1 MSAILRLLEFTIDGG
16 ESKRLVPLKLF
27 FAIHYC
33 AFSTQ
38 TYLPI
43 YFDHTENFDKMQ
55 IGILLTLPCVCA
67 IIAPPIWGGVADV
80 LKNQKLVHIFCLV
93 TAALFMFSLRFVST
107 FNVMCLML
115 FVANFQTQPTWSLLD
130 QTAMTMLVHIG
141 GVYGK
146 QRLYG
151 AIGYGI
157 GGYFAGL
164 MAAAI
169 GIAWCFNMVLG
180 LSVISLFIL
189 LRFIPAYQPDDD
201 GAKTDYIQSL
211 AVIWDQ
217 PDVLVLF
224 IVVLLA
230 GVMGGL
236 IDSTFASLDFLFLWY
251 FNLSGNDTRL
261 VGVIIA
267 TETISELPLFFFS
280 NKIFERFGTPN
291 CIIFSVVAY
300 GVRMIVYTYAHNPWV
315 WLPFEVLHGM
325 TFGLLWAAFTNYIFQ
340 SSPEGTEGTM
350 IGLLTA
356 VQKGMGAACST
367 LMGGYMY
374 EHFGGRFM
382 WGTGAFVVFP
392 AAILFS
398 LIFAWLAREYPE
410 KSTATREK
418 WGSSSSLCSIDINDR
433 ITKKNG
439 YTEIDG
445 MPESA

>member
-1 MSAILRLLEFTIDGG
+1 MSAILRLIEFTIDGG

-43 YFDHTENFDKMQ
+43 YFDHTEHFDKMQ
-55 IGILLTLPCVCA
+55 ID
-67 IIAPPIWGGVADV
+67 AP
-80 LKNQKLVHIFCLV
+80 KLVHIFCLV

-151 AIGYGI
+151 AVGYGI

-189 LRFIPAYQPDDD
+189 LRFISAYQPDED
-201 GAKTDYIQSL
+201 GAKTDYLQSL
-211 AVIWDQ
+211 AIIWDQ
-217 PDVLVLF
+217 PDVLILY

-230 GVMGGL
+230 GIMGGL
-236 IDSTFASLDFLFLWY
+236 IDNFLFLWY

-291 CIIFSVVAY
+291 CIIFSIVAY
-300 GVRMIVYTYAHNPWV
+300 GIRMIVYTYAHNPWV

-356 VQKGMGAACST
+356 VQRGMGAACST

-374 EHFGGRFM
+374 EHFGGRAM

-392 AAILFS
+392 AAFLFA

-410 KSTATREK
+410 KSAATHEK
-418 WGSSSSLCSIDINDR
+418 WGSSSSLCSIDINER

-439 YTEIDG
+439 YTKIDG
-445 MPESA
+445 VPQDV

>member
-1 MSAILRLLEFTIDGG
+1 MSAILRLIEFTIDGG

-43 YFDHTENFDKMQ
+43 YFDNTEHFDKMQ

-80 LKNQKLVHIFCLV
+80 IKNQKLVHIFCLV
-93 TAALFMFSLRFVST
+93 SAAVFMFSLRFVST
-107 FNVMCLML
+107 FNVMCIML

-151 AIGYGI
+151 AVGYGI
-157 GGYFAGL
+157 GGYFAGV

-189 LRFIPAYQPDDD
+189 LRFIPAYQPD
-201 GAKTDYIQSL
+201 GEGPKTDYIQSL

-217 PDVLVLF
+217 PDVLVLY

-230 GVMGGL
+230 GILGGH
-236 IDSTFASLDFLFLWY
+236 IDNYLFLWY
-251 FNLSGNDTRL
+251 FNLSGNDARL

-267 TETISELPLFFFS
+267 VETISELPLFFFS
-280 NKIFERFGTPN
+280 NKIFERFGTPR

-300 GVRMIVYTYAHNPWV
+300 GVRMMVYTYAHNPWV
-315 WLPFEVLHGM
+315 WLPFEALHGM
-325 TFGLLWAAFTNYIFQ
+325 TFGLLWAAFTNYVFQ

-367 LMGGYMY
+367 LMGGYVY
-374 EHFGGRFM
+374 EHFGGRVM
-382 WGTGAFVVFP
+382 WGIGAFVVFP
-392 AAILFS
+392 LTILFS
-398 LIFAWLAREYPE
+398 LIFSCLARDYPE
-410 KSTATREK
+410 KSAAAREK
-418 WGSSSSLCSIDINDR
+418 WGSSSSLCSIDINER
-433 ITKKNG
+433 IAKKNG
-439 YTEIDG
+439 YAEIDG
-445 MPESA
+445 VPEL

>member
-1 MSAILRLLEFTIDGG
+1 MSAILRLIEFTIDGG

-43 YFDHTENFDKMQ
+43 YFDHTEHFDKMQ

-80 LKNQKLVHIFCLV
+80 IKNQKLVHIFCLV
-93 TAALFMFSLRFVST
+93 SAALFMFSLRFVST
-107 FNVMCLML
+107 FNVMCIML

-151 AIGYGI
+151 AVGYGI
-157 GGYFAGL
+157 GGYFAGV

-189 LRFIPAYQPDDD
+189 LRFIPAYQPDEE
-201 GAKTDYIQSL
+201 GPKPDYLQSL
-211 AVIWDQ
+211 AIIWDQ
-217 PDVLVLF
+217 PDVLILF

-230 GVMGGL
+230 GITGGL
-236 IDSTFASLDFLFLWY
+236 IDNFLFLWY

-280 NKIFERFGTPN
+280 NKIFERFGTPK
-291 CIIFSVVAY
+291 CIIFSIIAY
-300 GVRMIVYTYAHNPWV
+300 GIRMVVYTYAENPWV
-315 WLPFEVLHGM
+315 WLPFEALHGM

-367 LMGGYMY
+367 LMGGYLY
-374 EHFGGRFM
+374 EHFGGRVM
-382 WGTGAFVVFP
+382 WGVGAFVIFP
-392 AAILFS
+392 AALLFA
-398 LIFAWLAREYPE
+398 LIFSCLAREYPE
-410 KSTATREK
+410 KSAATREK

-433 ITKKNG
+433 ISKKNG

-445 MPESA
+445 VPENL

>member
-1 MSAILRLLEFTIDGG
+1 
-16 ESKRLVPLKLF
+16 
-27 FAIHYC
+27 
-33 AFSTQ
+33 
-38 TYLPI
+38 
-43 YFDHTENFDKMQ
+43 MQ

-80 LKNQKLVHIFCLV
+80 IKNQKLVHIFCLIS
-93 TAALFMFSLRFVST
+93 AALFMFSLRFVST
-107 FNVMCLML
+107 FNVMCIML

-151 AIGYGI
+151 AVGYGI
-157 GGYFAGL
+157 GGYFAGV

-180 LSVISLFIL
+180 LSCISLFIL
-189 LRFIPAYQPDDD
+189 LRFIPAYQPDDE
-201 GAKTDYIQSL
+201 GTKSDYLQSL
-211 AVIWDQ
+211 AIIWDQ
-217 PDVLVLF
+217 PDVLVLY
-224 IVVLLA
+224 IVVLL
-230 GVMGGL
+230 GGILGGL
-236 IDSTFASLDFLFLWY
+236 IDNFLFLFY
-251 FNLSGNDTRL
+251 FNLSGNDARL

-291 CIIFSVVAY
+291 CILFSVVAY

-315 WLPFEVLHGM
+315 WLPFEALHGM

-367 LMGGYMY
+367 LMGGYVY
-374 EHFGGRFM
+374 EHFGPRVM
-382 WGTGAFVVFP
+382 WGIGAFVVFP
-392 AAILFS
+392 LAILFS
-398 LIFAWLAREYPE
+398 IIFSCLAREYPE
-410 KSTATREK
+410 KSAATREK

-433 ITKKNG
+433 ISKKNG

-445 MPESA
+445 VPDL

>member
-1 MSAILRLLEFTIDGG
+1 MSAILRLVEFIFDGG
-16 ESKRLVPLKLF
+16 ENKRLVPLKMF

-43 YFDHTENFDKMQ
+43 YFDTVEKFDKMQ

-93 TAALFMFSLRFVST
+93 SAAVFMFSLRFVSS
-107 FNVMCLML
+107 FNVMCIML

-130 QTAMTMLVHIG
+130 QTAMTMLVHVG

-151 AIGYGI
+151 AVGYGV
-157 GGYFAGL
+157 GGYFAGV

-180 LSVISLFIL
+180 LSCISLVIL
-189 LRFIPAYQPDDD
+189 MRFIPAYQPDEDQP
-201 GAKTDYIQSL
+201 KTEYLQSL
-211 AVIWDQ
+211 AIIWDQ
-217 PDVLVLF
+217 KDVMVLY

-230 GVMGGL
+230 GIMGGL
-236 IDSTFASLDFLFLWY
+236 IDNFLFLYY
-251 FNLSGNDTRL
+251 FNLSGNDARL

-267 TETISELPLFFFS
+267 VETISELPLFFFS
-280 NKIFERFGTPN
+280 NKIFERFGTPR
-291 CIIFSVVAY
+291 CILFSLVAY
-300 GVRMIVYTYAHNPWV
+300 GVRMIVYTFAQNPWV
-315 WLPFEVLHGM
+315 LLPIEALHGM
-325 TFGLLWAAFTNYIFQ
+325 TFGLLWAAFTNYVFQ

-367 LMGGYMY
+367 LMGGYVY
-374 EHFGGRFM
+374 ETMGPRVM
-382 WGTGAFVVFP
+382 WGIGGFVIFPLSLFFASVF
-392 AAILFS
+392 AC
-398 LIFAWLAREYPE
+398 LAREYEE
-410 KSTATREK
+410 KSPAAREK

-433 ITKKNG
+433 IVKKNG
-439 YTEIDG
+439 YVEIDG
-445 MPESA
+445 VPDV

>member
-1 MSAILRLLEFTIDGG
+1 MSTILRLVEFAIDGG
-16 ESKRLVPLKLF
+16 ESKSLVPLKLF

-67 IIAPPIWGGVADV
+67 IVAPPIWGGVADV
-80 LKNQKLVHIFCLV
+80 IKNQKLVHIFCLV
-93 TAALFMFSLRFVST
+93 TAAVFMFSLRFVST
-107 FNVMCLML
+107 FNVMCIML

-151 AIGYGI
+151 AVGYGI
-157 GGYFAGL
+157 GGYFAGV

-180 LSVISLFIL
+180 LSFISLFIL
-189 LRFIPAYQPDDD
+189 LRFIPAYQPDDE
-201 GAKTDYIQSL
+201 GPKTDYLQSL
-211 AVIWDQ
+211 AIIWDQ
-217 PDVLVLF
+217 PDVLVLY

-230 GVMGGL
+230 GIMGGL
-236 IDSTFASLDFLFLWY
+236 IDNFLFLWY

-280 NKIFERFGTPN
+280 NKIFERFGTPR
-291 CIIFSVVAY
+291 CIIFSVIAY
-300 GVRMIVYTYAHNPWV
+300 GIRMIVYTYAQNPWV
-315 WLPFEVLHGM
+315 WLPFEILHGM
-325 TFGLLWAAFTNYIFQ
+325 TFGLLWAAFTNYVFQ

-374 EHFGGRFM
+374 EHFGGRIM
-382 WGTGAFVVFP
+382 WGTGAFVIFP
-392 AAILFS
+392 LAILFS
-398 LIFAWLAREYPE
+398 FIFSCLAREYPE
-410 KSTATREK
+410 KSAATREK
-418 WGSSSSLCSIDINDR
+418 WGSSSSLCSIDINER
-433 ITKKNG
+433 IAKKNG

-445 MPESA
+445 VPEIL

>member
-1 MSAILRLLEFTIDGG
+1 MSAILRLIEFTIDGG

-43 YFDHTENFDKMQ
+43 YFDHTEHFDKMQ

-67 IIAPPIWGGVADV
+67 IIAPPIWGGVAD
-80 LKNQKLVHIFCLV
+80 LIKNQKLVHIFCLV

-151 AIGYGI
+151 AVGYGI

-189 LRFIPAYQPDDD
+189 LRFISAYQPDED
-201 GAKTDYIQSL
+201 GAKTDYLQSL
-211 AVIWDQ
+211 AIIWDQ
-217 PDVLVLF
+217 PDVLILY

-230 GVMGGL
+230 GIMGGL
-236 IDSTFASLDFLFLWY
+236 IDNFLFLWY

-291 CIIFSVVAY
+291 CIIFSIVAY
-300 GVRMIVYTYAHNPWV
+300 GIRMIVYTYAHNPWV

-356 VQKGMGAACST
+356 VQRGMGAACST

-374 EHFGGRFM
+374 EHFGGRAM

-392 AAILFS
+392 AAFLFA

-410 KSTATREK
+410 KSAATHEK
-418 WGSSSSLCSIDINDR
+418 WGSSSSLCSIDINER

-439 YTEIDG
+439 YTKIDG
-445 MPESA
+445 VPQDV